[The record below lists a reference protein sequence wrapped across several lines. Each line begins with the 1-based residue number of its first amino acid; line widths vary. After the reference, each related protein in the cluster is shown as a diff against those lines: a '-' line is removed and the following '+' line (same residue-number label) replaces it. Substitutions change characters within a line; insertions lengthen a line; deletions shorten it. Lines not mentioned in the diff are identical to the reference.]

1 MSEGTMKIA
10 DNVVAALAYTL
21 TNDEGEV
28 MDEAS
33 GDDLLWYLHGHE
45 NLLPAV
51 EANLLGLGVG
61 DHVKFTLEAHE
72 GYGERDEANVL
83 PIDRDMLPP
92 EMPVELGEE
101 LLIDLGDG
109 PQICT
114 IVEVTETQA
123 MVDLNHPMAG
133 FRLHFDI
140 TVQTVR
146 EAFAEEIEHGH
157 VHGADGTEMH
167 EDDEE
172 YEDEDEG
179 DDEGDDEKK

>member
-1 MSEGTMKIA
+1 MSDETMKIA
-10 DNVVAALAYTL
+10 DNLVAALAYTL
-21 TNDEGEV
+21 KNDEGEV

-33 GDDLLWYLHGHE
+33 GEDLLWYLHGHE

-72 GYGERDEANVL
+72 GYGERDEANIL

-114 IVEVTETQA
+114 IVEVTPTQA

-140 TVQTVR
+140 TVQAVR
-146 EAFAEEIEHGH
+146 AALAEEIEHGH
-157 VHGADGTEMH
+157 VHGADGHDMH

-172 YEDEDEG
+172 YEDVDEA
-179 DDEGDDEKK
+179 DDERK

>member
-1 MSEGTMKIA
+1 LQDAPAAGAPHRREHGAKEPERA
-10 DNVVAALAYTL
+10 DDV
-21 TNDEGEV
+21 
-28 MDEAS
+28 
-33 GDDLLWYLHGHE
+33 
-45 NLLPAV
+45 
-51 EANLLGLGVG
+51 
-61 DHVKFTLEAHE
+61 
-72 GYGERDEANVL
+72 R
-83 PIDRDMLPP
+83 
-92 EMPVELGEE
+92 VELGEE

-140 TVQTVR
+140 TVQAVR
-146 EAFAEEIEHGH
+146 EALAEEIEHGH

-172 YEDEDEG
+172 YEDEG
-179 DDEGDDEKK
+179 DDEGDDEQK

>member
-1 MSEGTMKIA
+1 MGEGTMKIA
-10 DNVVAALAYTL
+10 DNTVAALAYTL

-28 MDEAS
+28 MDSAS
-33 GDDLLWYLHGHE
+33 GDDLLWYLHGNE

-51 EANLLGLGVG
+51 EAHLLGLGAG

-114 IVEVTETQA
+114 IVEVTPSQA

-146 EAFAEEIEHGH
+146 EATTEEIEHGH
-157 VHGADGTEMH
+157 VHGADGHEMH
-167 EDDEE
+167 EDD
-172 YEDEDEG
+172 YEDDEDEQR
-179 DDEGDDEKK
+179 

>member
-1 MSEGTMKIA
+1 
-10 DNVVAALAYTL
+10 
-21 TNDEGEV
+21 
-28 MDEAS
+28 
-33 GDDLLWYLHGHE
+33 
-45 NLLPAV
+45 
-51 EANLLGLGVG
+51 
-61 DHVKFTLEAHE
+61 
-72 GYGERDEANVL
+72 VL

-140 TVQTVR
+140 TVQSVR
-146 EAFAEEIEHGH
+146 EALAEEIDHGH

-172 YEDEDEG
+172 YEDED